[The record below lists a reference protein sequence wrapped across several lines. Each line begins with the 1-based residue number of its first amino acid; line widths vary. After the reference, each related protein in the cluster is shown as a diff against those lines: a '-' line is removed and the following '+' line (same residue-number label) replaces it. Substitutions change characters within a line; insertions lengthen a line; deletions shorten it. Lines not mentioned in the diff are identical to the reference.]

1 MGRRANGRWL
11 AMAAVLAAATV
22 AGCGGRHGAIRLD
35 VAAQRGFEAAEVLA
49 GHRYYTT
56 GSENSPDAILALRS
70 DRPLRGGRWREVPMT
85 RETLARLVDRMRG
98 TRNDG
103 PHGSVVVDDR
113 GERIGVW
120 LSWLSPLPVRLLDD
134 GSVIVAPPVSLPEPL
149 LLDATRVPASGG
161 PPSPK

>member
-1 MGRRANGRWL
+1 MGRGTNGRFL
-11 AMAAVLAAATV
+11 AIAAVLAAAV

-35 VAAQRGFEAAEVLA
+35 IAAQRSFEAAQVLD

-56 GSENSPDAILALRS
+56 GSENTPDAILALRS
-70 DRPLRGGRWREVPMT
+70 DRPLRDGRWREVPMT

-103 PHGSVVVDDR
+103 PLGSVVVDDR

-120 LSWLSPLPVRLLDD
+120 LSWLPPLPVRLLDD
-134 GSVIVAPPVSLPEPL
+134 GGVIVAPPVPLPEPL
-149 LLDATRVPASGG
+149 LLDTTRVPAAGA